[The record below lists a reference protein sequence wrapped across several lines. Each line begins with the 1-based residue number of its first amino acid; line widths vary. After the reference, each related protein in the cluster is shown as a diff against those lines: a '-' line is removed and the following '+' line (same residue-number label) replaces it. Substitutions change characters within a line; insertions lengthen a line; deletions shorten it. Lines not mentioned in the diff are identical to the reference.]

1 MTKHRKR
8 REREPAPPPPRP
20 RSGPPPVLAA
30 CACFALALV
39 LYWGALR
46 NPLVFDDRLLREDF
60 LRLYAASWFH
70 FDLRWLSHATFGWG
84 YGIFRMDWFW
94 HRLVNVLLHA
104 ATAVTL
110 FVFLARLF
118 RTVLPAPVVPARHG
132 TLDPA
137 WIAFFG
143 ALLFLLH
150 PAAVYGVA
158 YLAERPVVMATLFSL
173 LCLLLFLEGLL
184 RQSQRWYIAAAVAYL
199 LAVFS
204 KEHSVMVPAVALA
217 LAILVRGASAR
228 LLRELAIPFAL
239 FTGIGVLVV
248 LRAKGILGAP
258 YEPAAQALLE
268 QMHETRPAPEA
279 PAAYPL
285 SVVNQ
290 GYLFFRYLLI
300 WLVPYTGW
308 MSIDLRVPFP
318 AQLLGWPHTLG
329 FAAWLVYPVAAI
341 ALLRKGGRSGLV
353 GFGLLYPWLLGLTEM
368 ATVRVQEPFVIYRSY
383 LWMSGLPVLLAPAL
397 CRVRTRWS
405 AAILGAACV
414 ALVPALFDRL
424 DSFSSQT
431 KLWTD
436 VVLKNSGVQA
446 ALVERGYHNRG
457 LAYLQAKQYTDAL
470 QDFDRALEINA
481 RDASA
486 LVGRGTLFARTGS
499 LDKALA
505 DLGRAIE
512 IDPQYAEAYAKRCF
526 AKMLLEHPRDA
537 LPDCEKAVALNPRH
551 RDAQTNL
558 GVVYAAL
565 SRTGDAEA
573 SYRRALAIEPSN
585 PDANYNYGVLLAVLR
600 RSDEAR
606 PYLTRACEAR
616 IRDACSLLAAVG
628 RAR

>member
-1 MTKHRKR
+1 MAKHRKR
-8 REREPAPPPPRP
+8 RERESAPPPPRP
-20 RSGPPPVLAA
+20 RSGPSPALAA
-30 CACFALALV
+30 CACLALALA
-39 LYWGALR
+39 LYWSALR

-110 FVFLARLF
+110 FVFLVRLF

-132 TLDPA
+132 SLDPA
-137 WIAFFG
+137 WIAFGG

-158 YLAERPVVMATLFSL
+158 YLAERPIVMATLFSL

-184 RQSQRWYIAAAVAYL
+184 RQSQRWYVAAAAAYF

-217 LAILVRGASAR
+217 LAILVRGTSAR

-239 FTGIGVLVV
+239 FTGIGILII
-248 LRAKGILGAP
+248 LKSKGILGTP
-258 YEPAAQALLE
+258 YEPAAQILLD
-268 QMHETRPAPEA
+268 QMRESRPAPDA
-279 PAAYPL
+279 PAAFLL

-300 WLVPYTGW
+300 WFVPYTGW

-318 AQLLGWPHTLG
+318 AQLTGMPQALG
-329 FAAWLVYPVAAI
+329 FAAWLAYPVVAV
-341 ALLRKGGRSGLV
+341 ALLWKGGRTGLA
-353 GFGLLYPWLLGLTEM
+353 GFGLLFPWLLGLTEM
-368 ATVRVQEPFVIYRSY
+368 ATIRVQEPFVIYRSY

-397 CRVRTRWS
+397 SRLQTRWS
-405 AAILGAACV
+405 AAILGVACF
-414 ALVPALFDRL
+414 ALVPPLLDRL
-424 DSFSSQT
+424 DSLSSQV

-436 VVLKNSGVQA
+436 VVQKNSGVQA
-446 ALVERGYHNRG
+446 ALVERGYHNR
-457 LAYLQAKQYTDAL
+457 AFAHLQAKKYTEAL
-470 QDFDRALEINA
+470 QDFNRALEFNA
-481 RDASA
+481 SDASA

-499 LDKALA
+499 HDKALA
-505 DLGRAIE
+505 DLGHAIE
-512 IDPQYAEAYAKRCF
+512 IDPEYAEAYAKRCF
-526 AKMLLEHPRDA
+526 TKMLLDHPRDA
-537 LPDCEKAVALNPRH
+537 LPDCEKAVAINPLH
-551 RDAQTNL
+551 RDAHTNL

-565 SRTGDAEA
+565 GRAGDAEA
-573 SYRRALAIEPSN
+573 SYRRALQIEPSN
-585 PDANYNYGVLLAVLR
+585 SDANYNYGVLLAVLHR
-600 RSDEAR
+600 REEAR
-606 PYLTRACEAR
+606 PYLTRACDAR
-616 IRDACSLLAAVG
+616 VPDACNLLASLG